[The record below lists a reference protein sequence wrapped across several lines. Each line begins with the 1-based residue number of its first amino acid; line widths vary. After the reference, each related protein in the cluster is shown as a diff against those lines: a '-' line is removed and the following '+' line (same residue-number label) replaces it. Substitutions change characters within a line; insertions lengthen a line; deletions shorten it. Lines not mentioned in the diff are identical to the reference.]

1 MGGKTSPDLA
11 EISVWIDGTEYPAD
25 SGTTTAAGMTGTFVT
40 NGGTRFPDQTPFQ
53 VDADTFVFG
62 GQDGIVFKMA
72 SLNAAGQKIAV
83 RYLWGV
89 SPMTI
94 DELTVAQWEGAHVIE
109 DLTIYDVQD
118 IVMKYIPADDLEAI
132 EWTPNAEASSRLI
145 RVRLGPLCRR
155 RLLRRRDTAQSCSRW
170 ARRGATRASATRCA
184 AVSARGDVVAVG
196 APG

>member
-1 MGGKTSPDLA
+1 MGGKTPPDLA

-83 RYLWGV
+83 RYLWDV
-89 SPMTI
+89 PPMTI
-94 DELTVAQWEGAHVIE
+94 DELTVAQWEGHTLSKI
-109 DLTIYDVQD
+109 LHSMTC
-118 IVMKYIPADDLEAI
+118 K
-132 EWTPNAEASSRLI
+132 TSS
-145 RVRLGPLCRR
+145 
-155 RLLRRRDTAQSCSRW
+155 
-170 ARRGATRASATRCA
+170 
-184 AVSARGDVVAVG
+184 
-196 APG
+196 